1 MFIYFTRIPD
11 FSEEIKI
18 KLPAHLT
25 EQHHLLFTFY
35 HISCTV
41 KKGDD
46 HYPTEVPIGYT
57 VSTRIS
63 KAVAKHAEENS
74 ERFHV
79 CRNVATNDS

>member
-1 MFIYFTRIPD
+1 VISKDVLFYRVPD

-35 HISCTV
+35 HVSCSV

-46 HYPTEVPIGYT
+46 HSPTELPIGYT
-57 VSTRIS
+57 VSY
-63 KAVAKHAEENS
+63 V
-74 ERFHV
+74 
-79 CRNVATNDS
+79 